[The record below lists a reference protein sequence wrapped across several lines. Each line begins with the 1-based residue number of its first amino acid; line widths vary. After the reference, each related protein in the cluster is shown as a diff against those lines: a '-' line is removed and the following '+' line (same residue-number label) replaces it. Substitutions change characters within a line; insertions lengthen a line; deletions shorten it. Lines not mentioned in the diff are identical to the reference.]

1 MREFSQILWRRIR
14 ELGITA
20 EMPYLEQVR
29 VRILNQQTFYVLA
42 MLFILVIKTMVELEE
57 DIWLSF
63 SLLLFTVPILLFNY
77 WRRYVLAR
85 LYWVVMIP
93 LAATAIVFLY
103 GTSPRIETIHFV
115 TLVSTL
121 IFFDSVALRN
131 AIVLYIIGLIL
142 ISLYVY
148 LGHVSTPYM
157 AMTDLVDRILIYVL
171 TVLCV
176 GTIISEFN
184 KEIKSYIGQLERKNQ
199 NLLAANKEIERFAYI
214 SSHNLKTPVRT
225 IKSFADLIE
234 REVKRSP
241 DPVPQAIPEYLAFIQ
256 DSAAQM
262 NLLITD
268 ILELS
273 SINHKPIEYAPVSLQ
288 TIVQNLERQ
297 LLSSHSDRAIRILYD
312 GLPVVSSNAT
322 LLMAVFQN
330 LLENAIKYNESPE
343 VRIQIGVSFAP
354 GKVRIS
360 VTDNG
365 IGIAAAYHEQIFE
378 MFERL
383 HTQRQYAGSG
393 IGLAL
398 CKKVLA
404 RLGGHI
410 TLNST
415 EGRGSTF
422 FVELP
427 HTSPEG
433 A

>member
-1 MREFSQILWRRIR
+1 MRKYTHWLWHQIR
-14 ELGITA
+14 ELGISTDL
-20 EMPYLEQVR
+20 PYLEQVR
-29 VRILNQQTFYVLA
+29 VRILNQQAFYVLV
-42 MLFILVIKTMVELEE
+42 MLFVLVVKTMVELEE

-63 SLLLFTVPILLFNY
+63 SLLLFAMPIPLLNY
-77 WRRYVLAR
+77 RRRYLWAR

-93 LAATAIVFLY
+93 LAATVIVFLY
-103 GTSPRIETIHFV
+103 GSSPRIETIHFV

-131 AIVLYIIGLIL
+131 AIVLYILAL
-142 ISLYVY
+142 VSISLYIY
-148 LGHVSTPYM
+148 LGEVDTPYM
-157 AMTDLVDRILIYVL
+157 ALTDLVDRILIYVL

-176 GTIISEFN
+176 GTIISEFD
-184 KEIKSYIGQLERKNQ
+184 KEIKSYITQLERKNQ

-225 IKSFADLIE
+225 IKSFADLI
-234 REVKRSP
+234 KR
-241 DPVPQAIPEYLAFIQ
+241 DLHRHAVPVSDSVHEYLGFIQ

-273 SINHKPIEYAPVSLQ
+273 SINQTPIDLAPVSL
-288 TIVQNLERQ
+288 TAIIRDIERQ
-297 LLSSHSDRAIRILYD
+297 LLLEATRPIQVHYDDLPTVHSNR
-312 GLPVVSSNAT
+312 T
-322 LLMAVFQN
+322 LLTAVFQN
-330 LLENAIKYNESPE
+330 LLENAVKYNESPE
-343 VRIQIGVSFAP
+343 VHIHIGVSRTS

-365 IGIAAAYHEQIFE
+365 IGIALAYHEQIFG

-383 HTQRQYAGSG
+383 HTQRQYTGSG

-398 CKKVLA
+398 CRKILT
-404 RLGGHI
+404 RLGGGI

-415 EGRGSTF
+415 EGRGTTF

-427 HTSPEG
+427 DE
-433 A
+433 AA